1 MKSKRRLLVYTH
13 SINEK
18 GERTESVQSEGTEAP
33 EVHCVHVWEG
43 GIEIHY
49 FLLLRQT
56 VKRSPAD
63 SWAQSSLRNAE
74 LKNILQRAKEKIDSI
89 LHFQK
94 RRHV

>member
-1 MKSKRRLLVYTH
+1 MG
-13 SINEK
+13 INEK
-18 GERTESVQSEGTEAP
+18 GERTESVQLEGTEAL

-74 LKNILQRAKEKIDSI
+74 LKNILQRAKEKMDSI